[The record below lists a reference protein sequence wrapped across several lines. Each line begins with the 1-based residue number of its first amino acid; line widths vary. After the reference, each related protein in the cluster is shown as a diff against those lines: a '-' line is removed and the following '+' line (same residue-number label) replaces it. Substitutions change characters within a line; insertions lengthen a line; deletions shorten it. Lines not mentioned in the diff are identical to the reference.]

1 MSAVLLATR
10 GLAVEIGGKQVCA
23 GLDAEFRAGECIGVL
38 GPNGV
43 GKTTLLHTLAG
54 LRAPAAGALELAGAP
69 LASLGRREV
78 AQRVALLMQQQED
91 PFPTTVLETALI
103 GRHPHIGF
111 WRWESD
117 ADVARAG
124 AALGEVGLTELAG
137 REVQT
142 LSGGERRRLAAAT
155 VLVQDPPVFLLD
167 EPTDQLDPFHERALL
182 ERFRGL
188 ATRSQRLVM
197 MTLHDVNHA
206 VRCCDRVLLLFGA
219 GQHLLAPTAVALTPE
234 NLERLYGVRMAT
246 VERGGR
252 RWFIPE

>member
-1 MSAVLLATR
+1 MTPALRLAALT
-10 GLAVEIGGKQVCA
+10 VEIGGKLVCRN
-23 GLDAEFRAGECIGVL
+23 LDAELRAGECVGVL

-54 LRAPAAGALELAGAP
+54 LHTPRAGSVELLGQP
-69 LASLGRREV
+69 LAELGRREV
-78 AQRVALLMQQQED
+78 ARRLGLLMQTLED

-111 WRWESD
+111 WHWESD
-117 ADVARAG
+117 EDVARAG
-124 AALGEVGLTELAG
+124 AALGEVGLTALAG

-155 VLVQDPPVFLLD
+155 VLVQDPAVYLLD
-167 EPTDQLDPFHERALL
+167 EPTDQLDPFHELALL
-182 ERFRGL
+182 EHFRAL
-188 ATRSQRLVM
+188 ATRDRRLVL

-219 GQHLLAPTAVALTPE
+219 GDHLLAPAAEALTPA

-246 VERGGR
+246 VEHSGR

>member
-1 MSAVLLATR
+1 MSVALDLRALTVA
-10 GLAVEIGGKQVCA
+10 IGGKQVCQS
-23 GLDAEFRAGECIGVL
+23 LDAALVAGECVGVL

-54 LRAPAAGALELAGAP
+54 LHPAQSGAIALLGQP
-69 LASLGRREV
+69 LDSLGRRGI
-78 AQRVALLMQQQED
+78 AQRLGLLMQQLED

-111 WRWESD
+111 WSWESD
-117 ADVARAG
+117 EDVARAG
-124 AALGEVGLTELAG
+124 AALADVGLTELAG
-137 REVQT
+137 REVHT

-155 VLVQDPPVFLLD
+155 VLVQDPAVYLLD
-167 EPTDQLDPFHERALL
+167 EPTDQLDPFHELALL
-182 ERFRGL
+182 ERFRAL
-188 ATRSQRLVM
+188 ATRQRRLVV

-219 GQHLLAPTAVALTPE
+219 GDHLLAPVSEALTPA

-246 VERGGR
+246 VERAGR